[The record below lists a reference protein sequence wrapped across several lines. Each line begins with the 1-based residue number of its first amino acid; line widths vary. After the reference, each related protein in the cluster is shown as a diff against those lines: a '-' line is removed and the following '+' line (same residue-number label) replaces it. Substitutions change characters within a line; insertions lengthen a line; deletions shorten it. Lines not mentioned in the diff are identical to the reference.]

1 MIAGNAYLGGW
12 GRASG
17 EDIVAF
23 SFLPWTDLSDSFT
36 GVPGARGLLPLALP
50 ISLTVS

>member
-17 EDIVAF
+17 KDIVAF

-36 GVPGARGLLPLALP
+36 GVPGALLPLALP